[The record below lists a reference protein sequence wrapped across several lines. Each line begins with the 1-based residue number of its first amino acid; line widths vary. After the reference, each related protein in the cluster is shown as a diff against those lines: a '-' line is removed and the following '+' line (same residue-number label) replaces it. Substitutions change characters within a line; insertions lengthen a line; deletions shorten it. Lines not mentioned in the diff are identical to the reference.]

1 MKAIK
6 ILVFLIAIA
15 LGNTA
20 HASSNHVQ
28 YDSLRIKISQ
38 MLIFGIQ
45 DEQKV
50 MEADSML
57 EAYADRH
64 LGGVIIFG
72 SSTYVAYR
80 ERQAGSKHSDSI
92 KVLE

>member
-45 DEQKV
+45 DVQKV

-57 EAYADRH
+57 EAFKSGILISAISRTCCFVTDPT
-64 LGGVIIFG
+64 LIW
-72 SSTYVAYR
+72 S
-80 ERQAGSKHSDSI
+80 
-92 KVLE
+92 